1 MVGLALAAATVALCW
16 PLLVSLA
23 GEGRERPAGVVGG
36 VTSVGYLGL
45 VIGPPLVGGVAE
57 VTNLSV
63 GLAAL
68 AAIGFFVAVRAR
80 RL

>member
-1 MVGLALAAATVALCW
+1 
-16 PLLVSLA
+16 
-23 GEGRERPAGVVGG
+23 
-36 VTSVGYLGL
+36 
-45 VIGPPLVGGVAE
+45 VGGVAE